1 MSTSAPPITSSSANL
16 RGAGWMTLGML
27 GYVVNDAFIKLAAE
41 EIPLFEAIFLRGLVI
56 TMVLVLLTRSRG
68 EFHSLRE
75 HLNRPL
81 GLRVATET
89 LATVLYLLALTKLPI
104 AGITAVLQIVPVA
117 VTFAAARLLRER
129 VSLARVG
136 AVLVGFIGVLLV
148 VKPGTDDFSPW
159 YIAGFLAV
167 FVIVVRELA
176 TTRIP
181 SSVPSLVVALG
192 TAVAITTMGG
202 VVSLGQGWE
211 RPDIS
216 VLGLLVG
223 ASAFLTLGYVASV
236 VTVRTG
242 DLSFSAPFRYTVL
255 VFAIV
260 LQIVVFGDVPDALT
274 FVGTAI
280 IGAAGLWAFWREQVI
295 TAPIRRG

>member
-1 MSTSAPPITSSSANL
+1 MSIVAPPITSSADNL

-41 EIPLFEAIFLRGLVI
+41 DLPLFQAIFLRGLLV
-56 TMVLVLLTRSRG
+56 TGVLIVLTARRG
-68 EFHSLRE
+68 ELESMAR

-81 GLRVATET
+81 ALRVGTET
-89 LATVLYLLALTKLPI
+89 LATVLYLLALTNVPI

-129 VSLARVG
+129 VSWERVG
-136 AVLVGFIGVLLV
+136 AVLVGFVGVLLV
-148 VKPGTDDFSPW
+148 VKPGSDDFSPW
-159 YIAGFLAV
+159 FVAGFLAV
-167 FVIVVRELA
+167 IVIVVRELA

-181 SSVPSLVVALG
+181 ASVPSLVVALG

-202 VVSLGQGWE
+202 TVSLVQGWE
-211 RPDIS
+211 RPSTSI
-216 VLGLLVG
+216 LALLVG
-223 ASAFLTLGYVASV
+223 ASAFLTLGYIASV
-236 VTVRTG
+236 VTIRTG
-242 DLSFSAPFRYTVL
+242 DLSFSAPFRYTIL
-255 VFAIV
+255 LFAII

-280 IGAAGLWAFWREQVI
+280 IAAAGLWAFTRERA
-295 TAPIRRG
+295 T